1 MTHRRRNL
9 VIKRASPRLPGAR
22 ELIAEL
28 DDYLNRLYAADRN
41 YLLDIE
47 ALCAPEIAFFVARCD
62 DEIVACGALRR
73 LDDACAELKRMYVRP
88 RFRGQGLG
96 RAMLLALESHARSL
110 GIERLVLETG
120 VDQPEALALYERHH
134 YVRCPPYGEYR
145 DEPTSVFFEKRL

>member
-1 MTHRRRNL
+1 
-9 VIKRASPRLPGAR
+9 LPGAR